1 MKRFLPVTALLLC
14 SAGFT
19 AFANECDPARHDQ
32 STPSERFTQNT
43 NGTVTDKRT
52 GLIWSRCSV
61 GQTWTGANC
70 AGQFREM
77 TWSNAKRAEQDANT
91 AHFADQSDWRIP
103 AVPELASIVEI
114 QCKHPRVNVEIFP
127 ATPSKPFWT
136 SMEKR
141 GANQFAYALDFG
153 GGAAGPMAK
162 GDAGAVRLVRGGPW
176 WVPPSMKP

>member
-1 MKRFLPVTALLLC
+1 MKSFLSVTAVLLC
-14 SAGFT
+14 SAT
-19 AFANECDPARHDQ
+19 AAAFANECDATRHDQ
-32 STPSERFTQNT
+32 STPTDRFTQNS
-43 NGTVTDKRT
+43 NGTVTDIRT

-70 AGQFREM
+70 AGQSTEM

-91 AHFADQSDWRIP
+91 AHFANESDWRIP

-114 QCKHPRVNVEIFP
+114 QCKHPRVNVEVFP
-127 ATPSKPFWT
+127 ATPSKRFWS

-141 GANQFAYALDFG
+141 GTDQFAYALDFG

-162 GDAGAVRLVRGGPW
+162 AEAGAVRLVRGGPW